1 MSRRDRNDPQQRKR
15 QRDED
20 PQQEQEEQAEQA
32 QELERKQEQARD
44 AAQDQ
49 LGNQGVAAMLG
60 VASVKPGEAGFALDA
75 IQNREQESEGLQL
88 GGEEPPP
95 DGPLTL
101 DDLVRSWN
109 PTTRRGQDTPDQ
121 SLGLYSALPEED
133 AELLAAV
140 ASGQGPPGAEP
151 MPLQPSTALDPLV
164 QPLPEALLEDL
175 GPVVRQALRLSEGT
189 LLHRTWARAA
199 SPAAPLLTDPRGRLL
214 HTRARTAA
222 LAGLLALD
230 GLAHR
235 GISLAASPLVL
246 FLLDLSA
253 RSRCVDEALDQ
264 VRASQ
269 VRLPLA
275 RDVLAA
281 LLDGLPSGPVE
292 LRPLGPGSA
301 QHLQATLAE
310 LLSLPPPAS
319 LVPSLVEPDPDP
331 DDPDDDPLGID
342 RVVEGV
348 LGPKADPLAGI
359 YDAQLQA
366 AEKLAGAC
374 ARLRVH
380 AAGMLLAVARSAS
393 SWSSG
398 APAQALLGVAQ
409 EVDRGVGET
418 LQLLVEIGRAIQRRA
433 VPPPGVRN
441 GLRRVARSL
450 EQLTGQ
456 IPGWVVP
463 VVGGV
468 VPQSTDLPPLVPEPA
483 DPLAQAW
490 AEGEPSTAL
499 AWLLAQGGEALERQ
513 AAVTFTRASAGAR
526 AGLAPEL
533 LGATERAREGGRPM
547 LAAAL
552 SVCAGAALLQGEAQQ
567 SALRWAERDME
578 AAAARRNGIWLAA
591 AALVALDL
599 HELQGDPEA
608 AARLRYRAARACW
621 LLGARAALSVLLR
634 WRPPRDDDEDEEPAG
649 WYGYPDE
656 NEAAKEDPGSG

>member
-49 LGNQGVAAMLG
+49 LGNQGVASLLG

-75 IQNREQESEGLQL
+75 VQNREQESEGLQM

-121 SLGLYSALPEED
+121 SLGLYSALPPED
-133 AELLAAV
+133 EELLAAV
-140 ASGQGPPGAEP
+140 TSGQAPAGTEAL
-151 MPLQPSTALDPLV
+151 PLQPSVALDPLV

-175 GPVVRQALRLSEGT
+175 GPIVRQALRLSEGT
-189 LLHRTWARAA
+189 LLHRSWARAA
-199 SPAAPLLTDPRGRLL
+199 SPAAPLLTDPHGRLL

-222 LAGLLALD
+222 LAGLLSLD
-230 GLAHR
+230 GLEHR
-235 GISLAASPLVL
+235 GISLRASPLVL
-246 FLLDLSA
+246 FLLDLA
-253 RSRCVDEALDQ
+253 GRSRCVDEALDQ
-264 VRASQ
+264 VRESQ

-281 LLDGLPSGPVE
+281 LLEGLPSGPVE

-310 LLSLPPPAS
+310 LMSLPPPAS
-319 LVPSLVEPDPDP
+319 LVPSLAEPEPEPADA
-331 DDPDDDPLGID
+331 DDDPLGID
-342 RVVEGV
+342 RLVDGV

-398 APAQALLGVAQ
+398 APAQALLGVAH
-409 EVDRGVGET
+409 EVDRAVGET
-418 LQLLVEIGRAIQRRA
+418 LQLLVEIGRAIQRRT

-450 EQLTGQ
+450 EQLAVQ

-468 VPQSTDLPPLVPEPA
+468 VPQGTDLPPIVPEPA

-490 AEGEPSTAL
+490 AEGEPGTAL
-499 AWLLAQGGEALERQ
+499 PWLLSRGDQ
-513 AAVTFTRASAGAR
+513 AAALFTRASAGTR
-526 AGLAPEL
+526 TQLAPEL
-533 LGATERAREGGRPM
+533 LGCAERAQQSGRP
-547 LAAAL
+547 LLGAAL
-552 SVCAGAALLQGEAQQ
+552 SVCASAALFQGEAHQEAMSCAQ
-567 SALRWAERDME
+567 RELE
-578 AAAARRNGIWLAA
+578 AALARRNGIWLAA
-591 AALVALDL
+591 AALVMLDV
-599 HELQGDPEA
+599 HEQRGDPEA
-608 AARLRYRAARACW
+608 SVKLRYQAARACW

-634 WRPPRDDDEDEEPAG
+634 WRPPHEEDEETPG
-649 WYGYPDE
+649 WYGYPTE
-656 NEAAKEDPGSG
+656 NDPGSG